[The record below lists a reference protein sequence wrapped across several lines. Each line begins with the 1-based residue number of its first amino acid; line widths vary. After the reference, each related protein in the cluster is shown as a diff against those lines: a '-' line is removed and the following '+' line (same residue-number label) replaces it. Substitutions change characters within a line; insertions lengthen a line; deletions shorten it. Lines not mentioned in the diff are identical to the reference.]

1 MDLFMFLGVTLNL
14 GILAV
19 MYTILGALYS
29 YVFYHIFDEFDEKW
43 EKRSDLFKFSDV
55 CLELFLVSVCAFWTS
70 QTVKT
75 VTPFF
80 PIGHKYDRIVDD
92 YISGIFFIFAIFIFL
107 DDLSEKLK
115 SLYEIHLG
123 KHFEKLFPQH
133 GSIIDFSLSYTPNSK
148 TDKRIP
154 L

>member
-1 MDLFMFLGVTLNL
+1 MDLFMFLGVSLNI
-14 GILAV
+14 GILAII
-19 MYTILGALYS
+19 YTILGAFFS

-43 EKRSDLFKFSDV
+43 KKRSDLFKFSDV
-55 CLELFLVSVCAFWTS
+55 CLELFLVSVYAFWTS
-70 QTVKT
+70 EVVKT

-80 PIGHKYDRIVDD
+80 AIGNKYDKIVDD

-107 DDLSEKLK
+107 DDLTEKLK
-115 SLYEIHLG
+115 SLYEIHIG
-123 KHFEKLFPQH
+123 KHFEKIFPQY
-133 GSIIDFSLSYTPNSK
+133 GSIIDFSLSYKPNSK